1 MVETINPVVYGG
13 PRSRWRT
20 GLAIHVLG
28 ATLAA
33 TAFGGALGLAGGLL
47 RAPWG
52 SAAPLIVGGLAA
64 LYLLREVFRIPVP
77 VLEARRQVPDWW
89 RTFFSRN
96 VTAFLYGSGVGIG
109 FLTYLGHGTLLVVSA
124 AAFASERPLVGA
136 VLVGPFGLS
145 RGLAIVVARR
155 TEDPSLLVD
164 ALASFA
170 RRGWPRVAHAAALAV
185 VVAAAALSTER
196 ISHLNASE
204 VAAAALA
211 VAFAWAASAKL
222 VRPSSWRRS
231 LAGYGLPTL
240 AERGAVFA
248 VPLLEGAVAAL
259 AVAGLERAAGVTAAV
274 LLLGFSFAILR
285 ARSRSGNRLP
295 CGCFGGARMRDYRAM
310 LARNAVLELVAV
322 LVALTG
328 ADALRSRLVSMPGDS
343 DLLPAAL
350 AISCTIMAAWTLG
363 RGLTLLRRVD

>member
-20 GLAIHVLG
+20 GLALHVVG
-28 ATLAA
+28 ASLAA
-33 TAFGGALGLAGGLL
+33 AAFGGALGLAGGLL

-52 SAAPLIVGGLAA
+52 SAAPLIVGGLAV
-64 LYLLREVFRIPVP
+64 LYLLREVFGVPVP
-77 VLEARRQVPDWW
+77 ILEARRQVPDWW

-124 AAFASERPLVGA
+124 AAFASGRPLIGA
-136 VLVGPFGLS
+136 LLVGPFGLS

-155 TEDPSLLVD
+155 GEDPSLLVD
-164 ALASFA
+164 ALATFA

-185 VVAAAALSTER
+185 VVIAAALSTER
-196 ISHLNASE
+196 ISQLNASA
-204 VAAAALA
+204 VAAALA
-211 VAFAWAASAKL
+211 VAFAWAASAKV

-231 LAGYGLPTL
+231 LAGYGLPTPV
-240 AERGAVFA
+240 ERGAVVA
-248 VPLLEGAVAAL
+248 VPLLEAAVAAL
-259 AVAGLERAAGVTAAV
+259 VVAGLERAAGVAASV
-274 LLLGFSFAILR
+274 LLFGFSLAVLR
-285 ARSRSGNRLP
+285 ARSQRGDRLP

-310 LARNAVLELVAV
+310 LARNTVLELFAV

-328 ADALRSRLVSMPGDS
+328 TDAFRSRLVSMPGDS

-350 AISCTIMAAWTLG
+350 AISCTILAAWTLG
-363 RGLTLLRRVD
+363 RGLALLRRVD

>member
-1 MVETINPVVYGG
+1 METINPVVYGG

-20 GLAIHVLG
+20 GLALHVLG

-33 TAFGGALGLAGGLL
+33 AAFGGALGLAGGLL

-52 SAAPLIVGGLAA
+52 SAGPLIVGGLAA
-64 LYLLREVFRIPVP
+64 LYLLREVFGIPVP

-124 AAFASERPLVGA
+124 AAFASGRPLIGA
-136 VLVGPFGLS
+136 LLVGPFGLS

-155 TEDPSLLVD
+155 ADEPSLLVD
-164 ALASFA
+164 ALATFA

-185 VVAAAALSTER
+185 VVVAAALSTER
-196 ISHLNASE
+196 ISQLNTSE

-211 VAFAWAASAKL
+211 VAFAWAASAKA

-231 LAGYGLPTL
+231 LAGYGLPPGV
-240 AERGAVFA
+240 ERSMAVA
-248 VPLLEGAVAAL
+248 VPLLEAAVVSL
-259 AVAGLERAAGVTAAV
+259 VIAGLERAAGVASSV
-274 LLLGFSFAILR
+274 LLLGFSLAVLR
-285 ARSRSGNRLP
+285 ARSLRGNRLP

-310 LARNAVLELVAV
+310 LARNAILEIVAV
-322 LVALTG
+322 FVAVNG
-328 ADALRSRLVSMPGDS
+328 ADVLSPGLGSFPTGS
-343 DLLPAAL
+343 DLVPAGL
-350 AISCTIMAAWTLG
+350 AVACAGLGVWTLA
-363 RGLTLLRRVD
+363 RGLSFLRRVE